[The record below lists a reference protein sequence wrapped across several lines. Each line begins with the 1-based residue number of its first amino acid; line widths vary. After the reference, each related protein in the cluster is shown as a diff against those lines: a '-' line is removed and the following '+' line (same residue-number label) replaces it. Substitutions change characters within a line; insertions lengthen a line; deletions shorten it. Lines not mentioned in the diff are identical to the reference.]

1 MNMFVF
7 ELGMRWDVVL
17 ASSFKKA
24 VKKFMWR
31 HIDDPDDWEDFSKK
45 MEQIPS
51 DQPSYEQKATIVAL
65 ANRYIIGDINW
76 VGEASNIEAH
86 YSGLAS
92 DTEALCNSFQRA
104 AFDKIE
110 KDLL

>member
-1 MNMFVF
+1 MNMFIF

-45 MEQIPS
+45 MDQSPS
-51 DQPSYEQKATIVAL
+51 GLPSYGQKADIIAL
-65 ANRYIIGDINW
+65 ANRYIIGDIDW
-76 VGEASNIEAH
+76 IGEASDVETQ

-92 DTEALCNSFQRA
+92 DNEALCNSFQRA